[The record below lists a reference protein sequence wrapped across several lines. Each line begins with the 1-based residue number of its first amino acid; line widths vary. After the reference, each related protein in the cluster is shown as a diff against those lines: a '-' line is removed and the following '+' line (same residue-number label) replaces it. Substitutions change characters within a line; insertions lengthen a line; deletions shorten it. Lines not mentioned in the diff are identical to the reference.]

1 MARNGFVLL
10 CCLVGKTQKEVGTW
24 LGRSWQAM
32 AMSWSAA
39 KNRHAT
45 DRHFRQQIRTAGN
58 ELRRQKNAMSDANQ
72 DRKEGVR
79 RWTLSKDFTFEAAHV
94 LPRHDGKCAR
104 LHGHSWKLTVEV
116 ANDRLETQG
125 PKTGMVMDFV
135 DIKAAVAP
143 LLESKLD
150 HYYLNDSLEM
160 ANPTSE
166 NVARWV
172 FDRLL
177 PKLPLLRSVT
187 INETCTSACRYGH

>member
-1 MARNGFVLL
+1 MNTENG
-10 CCLVGKTQKEVGTW
+10 QPRPTW
-24 LGRSWQAM
+24 R
-32 AMSWSAA
+32 
-39 KNRHAT
+39 
-45 DRHFRQQIRTAGN
+45 I
-58 ELRRQKNAMSDANQ
+58 
-72 DRKEGVR
+72 
-79 RWTLSKDFTFEAAHV
+79 SKDFTFEAAHV

-104 LHGHSWKLTVEV
+104 LHGHSLKRTVEV

-125 PKTGMVMDFV
+125 PKTGMVMDFG
-135 DIKAAVAP
+135 DINAAVAP

-150 HYYLNDSLEM
+150 HYFLNDSLEI